1 MPFDGPLPLPDR
13 IRAILGPK
21 NAHLFRAPNP
31 RLETIDKV
39 LLLADHLERNVQ
51 DHQFDY
57 FHWETCAGGH
67 ACDVPEFR
75 RAGLYR
81 DSFFG
86 GPRYDGAGSAGIS
99 LVKFFDMT
107 LEDVSALFA
116 SNYPEDQTRM
126 GCVANLRNYA
136 FKLKTQR

>member
-1 MPFDGPLPLPDR
+1 MPFDGQLPLADR
-13 IRAILGPK
+13 IRAILGNK
-21 NAHLFRAPNP
+21 NAHLFQAPNP
-31 RLETIDKV
+31 RQETIDKV

-57 FHWETCAGGH
+57 FCWEACAGGH

-75 RAGLYR
+75 KAGLYR

-86 GPRYDGAGSAGIS
+86 GPRYDGAATAGTS
-99 LVKFFDMT
+99 LVKFFDMSI
-107 LEDVSALFA
+107 DDASNLFA
-116 SNYPEDQTRM
+116 SDNHQHQTRM